1 MNFAL
6 TSRERQAV
14 EAVRRF
20 ANLRRIESNAA
31 VERCFRGLVDFD
43 EFRVRP
49 SGRADEYHAAGAYAD
64 DQAHVQGW
72 LSRIANATKPRRRA
86 AAAEVATEVA
96 PELEASVTTALV
108 FADGRMDVAYEFGS
122 VTAVCAF
129 AVALILDD
137 RRGLT
142 SRLGQCGYCGTFNLD
157 QNPTGRPRRFCSPEH
172 KALFDKDTG
181 AERVKKSRAKK
192 RKARKP

>member
-6 TSRERQAV
+6 TNRERQAV

-31 VERCFRGLVDFD
+31 AVERCFRGLIDFD
-43 EFRVRP
+43 EFRTRP
-49 SGRADEYHAAGAYAD
+49 SGRADEYRLDGAYAD

-72 LSRIANATKPRRRA
+72 LSRIANAKRRTVT
-86 AAAEVATEVA
+86 AEVAAEVA

-122 VTAVCAF
+122 VAAVCAF

-157 QNPTGRPRRFCSPEH
+157 QNPKGRPRRFCSHEH

-192 RKARKP
+192 RKATRS